1 MKSNSIMEI
10 QRLCG
15 VVGFSSSMVFLRFL
29 WDGNWVFIG
38 TMGVGIGLKIEMVKG
53 PSNSFEAEIGG

>member
-1 MKSNSIMEI
+1 MEI